1 MRIPAAAYNGFFRI
15 AGGCRSGRNHLFVLL
30 FRDIEQV
37 EAVVRYRSD
46 AVVFHGDRTGQGVV
60 VPEQASAVEAVEQV
74 VGELQHPPGQPVL
87 QVEHVETG
95 DAPNAPAVFFVVFHD
110 SFVAENTEGFHR
122 RKGAA
127 EQVAELV
134 GIVFPDVPGVACQRH
149 TDIGGGQDELAA
161 RTQHA
166 VHFP

>member
-74 VGELQHPPGQPVL
+74 VGELQHPPGSRCCRSSTSKRVMRRTPRR
-87 QVEHVETG
+87 
-95 DAPNAPAVFFVVFHD
+95 FF
-110 SFVAENTEGFHR
+110 S
-122 RKGAA
+122 
-127 EQVAELV
+127 
-134 GIVFPDVPGVACQRH
+134 
-149 TDIGGGQDELAA
+149 
-161 RTQHA
+161 
-166 VHFP
+166 

>member
-60 VPEQASAVEAVEQV
+60 VPFQLVAHHGRPHEGASQS
-74 VGELQHPPGQPVL
+74 GSGH
-87 QVEHVETG
+87 
-95 DAPNAPAVFFVVFHD
+95 
-110 SFVAENTEGFHR
+110 
-122 RKGAA
+122 RKGLMDLTGVLHQLLASDGRGHDGA
-127 EQVAELV
+127 IRSDNANNLIRHRNIPPINGESEPTEV
-134 GIVFPDVPGVACQRH
+134 GSPDLNV
-149 TDIGGGQDELAA
+149 D
-161 RTQHA
+161 
-166 VHFP
+166 

>member
-74 VGELQHPPGQPVL
+74 VHRGSRCCRSSTSKRVMRRTPRR
-87 QVEHVETG
+87 
-95 DAPNAPAVFFVVFHD
+95 FF
-110 SFVAENTEGFHR
+110 S
-122 RKGAA
+122 
-127 EQVAELV
+127 
-134 GIVFPDVPGVACQRH
+134 
-149 TDIGGGQDELAA
+149 
-161 RTQHA
+161 
-166 VHFP
+166 

>member
-1 MRIPAAAYNGFFRI
+1 MNLKWMRIPAAAYNGFFRI

-74 VGELQHPPGQPVL
+74 AGAKLLERDPIGAQDAVVDLRLNAVL
-87 QVEHVETG
+87 HADVDDGG
-95 DAPNAPAVFFVVFHD
+95 DA
-110 SFVAENTEGFHR
+110 
-122 RKGAA
+122 
-127 EQVAELV
+127 
-134 GIVFPDVPGVACQRH
+134 
-149 TDIGGGQDELAA
+149 
-161 RTQHA
+161 
-166 VHFP
+166 

>member
-60 VPEQASAVEAVEQV
+60 VPDQA
-74 VGELQHPPGQPVL
+74 
-87 QVEHVETG
+87 
-95 DAPNAPAVFFVVFHD
+95 
-110 SFVAENTEGFHR
+110 
-122 RKGAA
+122 
-127 EQVAELV
+127 
-134 GIVFPDVPGVACQRH
+134 
-149 TDIGGGQDELAA
+149 
-161 RTQHA
+161 
-166 VHFP
+166 

>member
-95 DAPNAPAVFFVVFHD
+95 DAPNAPAVFFVVFHL
-110 SFVAENTEGFHR
+110 SLIH
-122 RKGAA
+122 
-127 EQVAELV
+127 
-134 GIVFPDVPGVACQRH
+134 I
-149 TDIGGGQDELAA
+149 
-161 RTQHA
+161 
-166 VHFP
+166 

>member
-1 MRIPAAAYNGFFRI
+1 MNLKWMRIPAAAYNGFFRI

-134 GIVFPDVPGVACQRH
+134 GIVFPDVPGVAVSA
-149 TDIGGGQDELAA
+149 TYGYWGWSG
-161 RTQHA
+161 
-166 VHFP
+166 

>member
-1 MRIPAAAYNGFFRI
+1 MRIPAAAYNGFRI

-74 VGELQHPPGQPVL
+74 VGSCSIHRGSRCCRSSTSKRVMRRTPRR
-87 QVEHVETG
+87 
-95 DAPNAPAVFFVVFHD
+95 FFR
-110 SFVAENTEGFHR
+110 S
-122 RKGAA
+122 
-127 EQVAELV
+127 
-134 GIVFPDVPGVACQRH
+134 IP
-149 TDIGGGQDELAA
+149 
-161 RTQHA
+161 
-166 VHFP
+166 